1 MINHKTVTAFVLATL
16 AIGSLL
22 GDRVEEMSV
31 RELLTCNE
39 EGRRVR
45 LCGTVDDAF
54 AEERVVGK
62 PVLVLKAGGERIPAI
77 CTTGVLSIESLL
89 GAEVEISGVFH
100 SRGEGKRSLFGR
112 HVSVDERGAIRI
124 LRPPPPDYPFSAPL
138 LDGCFGLPP
147 QEIAALDRR
156 RVEGMV
162 MATWENSKM
171 ALRTDGGRTVLIGLA
186 NGALPAVGQRISA
199 VGFPEPETI
208 NINLR
213 RSVWRPASGPVHPPE
228 APVDITLDA
237 LFDAGPGDDCSA
249 YERYHGKAIRLTGTI
264 DGVRGDDRD
273 RGTFA
278 LRADGFGVTVDA
290 TEVPG
295 ALTGLAN
302 GARVTATCVCV
313 FLAGTWSPNYIF
325 PRYRSPF
332 LVPRSP
338 SDIVIVSRPPWWT
351 AGRLR
356 TLVLVLFAALIV
368 TALWILALHRLAEK
382 RGRELSKETIAHA
395 ESDLKVYERTR
406 LAVELHDALA
416 QNLAGVSL
424 EIAAAD
430 KVADENLQTLHH
442 HLGLASRTLKS
453 CRAELRNCLW
463 DLRNSSLEE
472 SDMNTA
478 IRNTLAPHIGNA
490 KLSVRFDVPRDRI
503 SDNTAHAILR
513 IVRELASNAI
523 RHGGARTIR
532 VAGATE
538 GERLLFSV
546 RDDGCGFNPGAAPG
560 FAEGH
565 YGLQGIRERVDAFG
579 GEFTLE
585 SEPGHGVKATVS
597 LRVPKENGT

>member
-1 MINHKTVTAFVLATL
+1 MINHKSVIFFALAAF
-16 AIGSLL
+16 AIGSLP
-22 GDRVEEMSV
+22 GDGVEEMTV

-112 HVSVDERGAIRI
+112 HVGVDEREAIRI

-162 MATWENSKM
+162 MATWESSKM

-186 NGALPAVGQRISA
+186 NGALPTVGQHISA
-199 VGFPEPETI
+199 VGFPEPETV

-213 RSVWRPASGPVHPPE
+213 RSVWRPATGPANSPE
-228 APVDITLDA
+228 EPVDITLDA

-278 LRADGFGVTVDA
+278 LRANGFGVTVDA

-356 TLVLVLFAALIV
+356 TLVLILFVALIV
-368 TALWILALHRLAEK
+368 TALWILALHRLAER

-406 LAVELHDALA
+406 LAVELHDALV

-430 KVADENLQTLHH
+430 KVADEDLQTLHH

-478 IRNTLAPHIGNA
+478 ILNTLAPHVGTA

-523 RHGGARTIR
+523 HHGGARTIR

-546 RDDGCGFNPGAAPG
+546 RDDGCGFDPGAAPG